1 MRALG
6 LSSQEMLN
14 LFFETN
20 EFNLSKKSIKMKL
33 IPERLRG
40 ETASFDIKLGK
51 KMIAERGKRI
61 TARHVNEM
69 KKSSTDSLI
78 VPIEYLD
85 SKILSHDIIDE
96 ETGEILAAANE
107 ILTAELIEQLIENKI
122 DKINVLY
129 VNDLDRGAYISNTL
143 RIDPSSDRME
153 ALVEIYRICLLY
165 TSPSPRD

>member
-1 MRALG
+1 
-6 LSSQEMLN
+6 
-14 LFFETN
+14 
-20 EFNLSKKSIKMKL
+20 MKL

-96 ETGEILAAANE
+96 ETGEIKVKELHVNIPE
-107 ILTAELIEQLIENKI
+107 HRKSETEDLVNILGEEVVDEFPWKDNTKPSTENLIEGVLRRTWRPALSVVGANGLPPSENAG
-122 DKINVLY
+122 NVLRPY
-129 VNDLDRGAYISNTL
+129 TELQLSL
-143 RIDPSSDRME
+143 RIPPMVDPIL
-153 ALVEIYRICLLY
+153 A
-165 TSPSPRD
+165 